1 MAVLSFPPDRETT
14 LDVCL
19 MVISSLALAFRQ
31 NRQVAVPVLIGGLS
45 GILNPLTGS
54 GQQVFGFQNQ
64 TFQRSFQQRFPDVR
78 CKGQIFAQGDASAV
92 VRQGE
97 QALGNDQPQTGKQ
110 RGHCRRE
117 EGSVAVTCSR
127 SAKGKTLMMRLK
139 VSGTERVC
147 TVE

>member
-31 NRQVAVPVLIGGLS
+31 NRQVAVSGDVPVLIGGLS

-92 VRQGE
+92 VRLGE

-110 RGHCRRE
+110 RGRH
-117 EGSVAVTCSR
+117 
-127 SAKGKTLMMRLK
+127 L
-139 VSGTERVC
+139 
-147 TVE
+147 